1 MLGHSIVRDPL
12 EGFLPCKS
20 FFFKIFLN
28 KNKIDSSDKLEDLH
42 RHSLAK
48 VKEQ

>member
-1 MLGHSIVRDPL
+1 LSGIHLKDSCHAKVF
-12 EGFLPCKS
+12 FL
-20 FFFKIFLN
+20 IFLN